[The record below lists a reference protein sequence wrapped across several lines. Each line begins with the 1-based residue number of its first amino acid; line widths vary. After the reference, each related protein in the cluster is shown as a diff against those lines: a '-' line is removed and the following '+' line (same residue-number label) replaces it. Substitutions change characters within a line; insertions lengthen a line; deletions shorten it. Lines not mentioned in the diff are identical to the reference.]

1 MTVRMMKNEVD
12 VRGGDAEDDY
22 IYDGDDNVF
31 GGEDADGNLSTR
43 YWSLSS
49 LLSSSSL
56 WCFQIVI
63 WDGIWLYSVFLE
75 EDCQDRVLD
84 SEDS

>member
-1 MTVRMMKNEVD
+1 MVERSWNLDKMKLMLEEGMRRMTVRMMKNEVD

-56 WCFQIVI
+56 WCF
-63 WDGIWLYSVFLE
+63 
-75 EDCQDRVLD
+75 
-84 SEDS
+84 